1 MRVSTKLF
9 LWGIVTA
16 ADLFLGYGI
25 WKTCTQSW
33 EASAL
38 SVEKQVAITFDD
50 GPHSIYTARLLD
62 GLRER
67 DVKASFFLLGQNIAG
82 KEAIVQQ
89 MELDGHMIGNHGF
102 SHVQMNQESVCEA
115 VKQVEKTNDLVEE
128 ITGKRPEYFR
138 PPFGSWSEEMESEVG
153 MTVALWNLDSL
164 DWKYQDTGK
173 VTKAILKEIEPGD
186 IILMHDVFPTSVE
199 AALQVI
205 DTLSSQ
211 GYTFVTADE
220 LLVD

>member
-1 MRVSTKLF
+1 
-9 LWGIVTA
+9 
-16 ADLFLGYGI
+16 
-25 WKTCTQSW
+25 
-33 EASAL
+33 
-38 SVEKQVAITFDD
+38 
-50 GPHSIYTARLLD
+50 
-62 GLRER
+62 
-67 DVKASFFLLGQNIAG
+67 
-82 KEAIVQQ
+82 
-89 MELDGHMIGNHGF
+89 
-102 SHVQMNQESVCEA
+102 
-115 VKQVEKTNDLVEE
+115 
-128 ITGKRPEYFR
+128 
-138 PPFGSWSEEMESEVG
+138 MESEVG